1 MLHFPTGIQVIKN
14 KILFKDRI
22 TFAGGILGQ
31 GATVSPIWKDA
42 PQPSLCDPA
51 DVFMLFDDFLAY
63 VTTQNGLTT
72 VGTNA
77 APAMTDAKGGV
88 LGIVT
93 SGVDNT
99 AALITST
106 NELFCVSAGKRLF
119 FEARVKAA
127 EAATDDCG
135 IFVGL
140 TEGTPADAVPLLD
153 NAAGAHIA
161 DDDAIGFVKI
171 DGGTTWL
178 AKTADGAAAYQSST
192 LSTRTTNW
200 VRLGFIAT
208 PAQVDFYIDGQ
219 KVATHSTTL
228 PTADELMHLVIGCK
242 AGGGNAE
249 TLLLDWVKIIQER

>member
-14 KILFKDRI
+14 KILFKNRI
-22 TFAGGILGQ
+22 TFEGGILGQ

-42 PQPSLCDPA
+42 PQPGLCDPA
-51 DVFMLFDDFLAY
+51 DVFMLFDDFFDY
-63 VTTQNGLTT
+63 VTTANFLST

-99 AALITST
+99 ASLIIST

-119 FEARVKAA
+119 FEARVKLA
-127 EAATDDCG
+127 EANVDDIN

-140 TEGTPADAVPLLD
+140 TEGTPADAVPML
-153 NAAGAHIA
+153 NNGGGVA
-161 DDDAIGFVKI
+161 DDDHIGFYKA
-171 DGGTTWL
+171 DGGTVWL
-178 AKTADGAAAYQSST
+178 AKTGDGAAAYEST
-192 LSTRTTNW
+192 SVGTRGTDW

-249 TLLLDWVKIIQER
+249 TLLLDWVKIVQER